1 MKLTRRTFTRSMLAA
16 GATLAAPGIVRAA
29 DKELVVISYG
39 GKLQEPHRWLADKM
53 ESEVSGLTVR
63 LVPSESQDIVAQIK
77 AAQGFSPYDLM
88 PNGEPPHLIAQRDGY
103 IQKLDRARLQNAD
116 NVVPEFWDKSGG
128 FGVPATFS
136 LIGLAYNE
144 ELVENAPTSWE
155 DMWNEE
161 YAGQVGICRTSS
173 NLGLGTLAMAAKIF
187 GGSESDLEPGWAK
200 LKELDPVAGRSPSIL
215 AQMLERGE
223 IAVAP
228 LWNNDAAVA
237 AAKGLPIKFVKPDPG
252 PVAIL
257 SFMSEITGA
266 RDSDLAYRWMDG
278 IISTE
283 YQEMAADAPYYFGTT
298 VKGVAV
304 PEAAR
309 PYTPST
315 PEEVAALQTVDW
327 SEIVKVRPELVER
340 FDREFAI

>member
-1 MKLTRRTFTRSMLAA
+1 MKLTRRQFTTSVLAA
-16 GATLAAPGIVRAA
+16 GAAMAAPGIVRAS

-39 GKLQEPHRWLADKM
+39 GTLQEPHRWLADKL
-53 ESEVSGLTVR
+53 EAETPGLTVR

-77 AAQGFSPYDLM
+77 AAQGYSPYDLM

-103 IQKLDRARLQNAD
+103 IQKLDRARLENVD
-116 NVVPEFWDKSGG
+116 NVIPEFWDKSGG
-128 FGVPATFS
+128 YGVPATFS

-144 ELVENAPTSWE
+144 ELVETPPTRWE

-161 YAGQVGICRTSS
+161 YADMVGICRTSS
-173 NLGLGTLAMAAKIF
+173 NLWLGTLAMAAKIF
-187 GGSESDLEPGWAK
+187 GGSESNLEPGWAK
-200 LKELDPVAGRSPSIL
+200 LKELNAVAGRSPRIL

-266 RDSDLAYRWMDG
+266 RDPELAYRWMDG

-315 PEEVAALQTVDW
+315 PDEVAALQTVDW
-327 SEIVKVRPELVER
+327 SEIVKVRPQLVER

>member
-1 MKLTRRTFTRSMLAA
+1 MKLTRRMFTKGALATA
-16 GATLAAPGIVRAA
+16 GTLAAPSIVRAE
-29 DKELVVISYG
+29 DKELVIISYG
-39 GKLQEPHRWLADKM
+39 GALQEPHRWLGDKLQK
-53 ESEVSGLTVR
+53 EIAGLTVR

-77 AAQGFSPYDLM
+77 AAQGFSPYDAM
-88 PNGEPPHLIAQRDGY
+88 PNGEPPHLIAIRDGY
-103 IQKLDRARLQNAD
+103 IQKLDPSRLENYD
-116 NVVPEFWDKSGG
+116 NIIPEFLPKTQG

-144 ELVENAPTSWE
+144 EMVQTAPTSWA

-173 NLGLGTLAMAAKIF
+173 NLGLGTLAITAKIF
-187 GGSESDLEPGWAK
+187 GGSETDLEPAWQK
-200 LKELDPVAGRSPSIL
+200 WKELKPLAGRSPRIL
-215 AQMLERGE
+215 AQMMERGE

-237 AAKGLPIKFVKPDPG
+237 AEKGLPIKFVKPDPG

-257 SFMSEITGA
+257 SVMSEITGA
-266 RDSDLAYRWMDG
+266 RDSELVYRWMDG

-283 YQEMAADAPYYFGTT
+283 YQTLAADAPYYFGAT

-304 PEAAR
+304 PEAAA
-309 PYTPST
+309 PYTPAT
-315 PEEVAALQTVDW
+315 PDEVAALQTVDW
-327 SEIVKVRPELVER
+327 AEIVKVRPQLVDR
-340 FDREFAI
+340 FDREFAA